1 MARSSLRELDNQNDL
16 RMLRIRSTT
25 HEIII
30 VNETEFALIVVQGL
44 KDTVETKEEESPPED
59 QIFD

>member
-16 RMLRIRSTT
+16 RMLRVRSTT

-44 KDTVETKEEESPPED
+44 KDPVETKEEESPPED
-59 QIFD
+59 QILD